1 MLELVPLHPLIGV
14 EVRGVSVAD
23 GIDESTYA
31 QLRDAFETHALLVLR
46 AQPITNEQQA
56 AFARR
61 FGPLEKTKP
70 GTVGEGT
77 DLVILTNIADDGS
90 LLPET
95 HRQALNTKANRLWH
109 SDSSFKRI
117 PALASILSGRVV
129 PPEGG
134 ETEYVNMRAVWDALP
149 APVQR
154 RIDGLV
160 ALHDYAHSRGQVDPA
175 LMTDRERQAL
185 PPVQQVV
192 VRRHPVTG
200 AKSLYLGSHASG
212 IVGMPD
218 AEARALIDELMAFA
232 TQPRFVH
239 THRWQPNDLLM
250 WDNRCTVHR
259 GRPFDGQQAR
269 HLVRAT
275 VAGDAPTV
283 A

>member
-1 MLELVPLHPLIGV
+1 MLELVPLHPLMGV
-14 EVRGVSVAD
+14 EVRGVSVVN
-23 GIDESTYA
+23 GIDDATFA
-31 QLRDAFETHALLVLR
+31 QLRDAFEQHALLVLR
-46 AQPITNEQQA
+46 NQPITNEQQA

-70 GTVGEGT
+70 DTVGEGT

-90 LLPET
+90 ILPET

-117 PALASILSGRVV
+117 PALASILSGRIV

-134 ETEYVNMRAVWDALP
+134 ETEYVNMRAAWDALP
-149 APVQR
+149 GPMQR

-160 ALHDYAHSRGQVDPA
+160 AIHDYAHSRGQVDPT
-175 LMTDRERQAL
+175 LMTDREREAL
-185 PPVQQVV
+185 PPVRQVV

-218 AEARALIDELMAFA
+218 AEARGLIDELMAFA
-232 TQPRFVH
+232 TQPRFVY

-259 GRPFDGQQAR
+259 GRPFDAHQAR